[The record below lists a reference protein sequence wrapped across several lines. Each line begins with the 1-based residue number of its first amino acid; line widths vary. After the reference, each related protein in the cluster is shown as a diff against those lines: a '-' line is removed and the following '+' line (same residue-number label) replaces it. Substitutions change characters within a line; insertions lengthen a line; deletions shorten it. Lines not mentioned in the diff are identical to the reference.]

1 MKQRKKVGSSAYL
14 LENPVAVVS
23 ASSVV
28 GPEEGAGALGEAFD
42 YVSNDDYFGQKTWEQ
57 AESAMISR
65 AVGILYEK
73 SELTPIDTGA
83 FFGGDLEKQCTGTS
97 FGFRGWEFPFC
108 GLYGACS
115 TFAEGMALG
124 AAMIDGG
131 YMAVSAA
138 AASSHFSAAEREYR
152 MPLAYGN
159 QRQLCAQRTVTGCG
173 AVLLSGQLPTE
184 RHVAVTGFAFGKMVD
199 AGVTDPAEMGAA
211 MAPAAYQTIT
221 TYLEDR
227 GMAST
232 DYHRIYTGDLGEV
245 GYTILRDMTGFG
257 REYEDCGRLV
267 FTPDQ
272 DTHAGGS
279 GCGCS
284 ATVFGAYIL
293 PDMLKHPGSRVL
305 LAGTGALLSATSV
318 LQGESIPGI
327 CHLVELECREGV
339 KSC

>member
-1 MKQRKKVGSSAYL
+1 MKQSKKIGTSAYL

-28 GPEEGAGALGEAFD
+28 GPVEGGGKLGVAFD

-57 AESAMISR
+57 AESAMVSR
-65 AVGILYEK
+65 TIGLLYEK
-73 SELTPIDTGA
+73 TDVKPSDTGA

-97 FGFRGWEFPFC
+97 FGFRGWNFPFC

-115 TFAEGMALG
+115 TFVEGMALG
-124 AAMIDGG
+124 SALIDGG
-131 YMAVSAA
+131 FVSFAGA

-173 AVLLSGQLPTE
+173 AVLLSAEPPTA
-184 RHVAVTGFAFGKMVD
+184 RYVAVTGFSFGRMVD
-199 AGVTDPAEMGAA
+199 AGVSDPAEMGAA

-221 TYLEDR
+221 TFLEDR
-227 GMAST
+227 GRKSA
-232 DYHRIYTGDLGEV
+232 DYDGIYTGDLGEV
-245 GYTILRDMTGFG
+245 GYAILRDMTGFG
-257 REYEDCGRLV
+257 TEYEDCGRLI
-267 FTPDQ
+267 FAPEQ

-284 ATVFGAYIL
+284 AVVFGAYIL
-293 PDMLKHPGSRVL
+293 PRMLQNPGCRIL
-305 LAGTGALLSATSV
+305 LAGTGALLSATST

-327 CHLVELECREGV
+327 CHLVELECREGDEI
-339 KSC
+339 C